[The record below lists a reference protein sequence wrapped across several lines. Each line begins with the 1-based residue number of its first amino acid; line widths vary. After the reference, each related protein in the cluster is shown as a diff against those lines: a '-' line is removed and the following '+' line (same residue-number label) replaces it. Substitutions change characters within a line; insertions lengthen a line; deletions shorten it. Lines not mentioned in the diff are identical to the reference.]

1 MATEERNE
9 DDLFIKDKKRS
20 SKFFITGSDIAD
32 GANKTTI
39 SSSVFAEMSK
49 SFAEG
54 EHLTDSHFLATN
66 KPVLYMIQQM
76 QEDLEDVYNEVS
88 ASSFQASYFPFLS
101 APSASFGLMSSS
113 IIPHKNNL
121 YDLGKSGQ
129 EWKDLYIDGTAN
141 IDSLAMGTTVTSIK
155 DEDNMS
161 SDSDKALATQQSI
174 KAYVDA
180 NAGGGGGTIDSS
192 ITNGSTN
199 AVQND
204 AIHDALALKATIAG
218 VKGDLLPQ
226 LDGNYDLG
234 SSGKEWQD
242 LYVDGVA
249 YVDELSLGVISTD
262 LIPKTPAQKGSGQ
275 NLGSAK
281 NRWSRIWLASNIDVS
296 GSNLVISSPSASA
309 AGTPFDVVISG
320 SIVAGDTDSGS
331 IGTIDAPFKDLY
343 VQSSS
348 IYLADMSTH
357 NFGSG
362 NKSWK
367 QMSKS
372 EKLQRST
379 VFKKEDVDK
388 LKRGE
393 SLNDSG
399 IISASGDLYV
409 SGSTRLEG
417 STEIHGVTNIHG
429 QTDIR
434 GGLKINQQTITD
446 AELRALRGL
455 STTDSLQD
463 QLNSKQDTITFGIS
477 NTNVIKAGSGIAD
490 DDFLRINGT
499 TMEGRSASELK
510 GDLSL
515 VKGDVGLGNVDNTSD
530 ASKPVS
536 TATQTALNKKLN
548 LTGGTMTGLIQ
559 PIVTAMKSAPN
570 KGVIDARATNVFEFV
585 LKQGAT
591 VATATPAFV
600 GQELTIVNLGQGAIT
615 ITHTGSKPQPGT
627 FFIYGGKNL
636 AIATGQVYKFV
647 YTNVNQWFVIQ

>member
-1 MATEERNE
+1 MASEERKKE
-9 DDLFIKDKKRS
+9 DLFIKEKRRATNFFVTS
-20 SKFFITGSDIAD
+20 SDAVTG
-32 GANKTTI
+32 GVNKTTV
-39 SSSVFAEMSK
+39 SSSVFTEMSK
-49 SFAEG
+49 SFSDG
-54 EHLTDSHFLATN
+54 EHLVDDGIRELN
-66 KPVLYMIQQM
+66 GGVLYMLQEMQQ
-76 QEDLEDVYNEVS
+76 DIDDVYNEVS
-88 ASSFQASYFPFLS
+88 ASAFQASFFPFATIDS
-101 APSASFGLMSSS
+101 GSFGIISSS
-113 IIPHKNNL
+113 LVPDKDGVHH
-121 YDLGKSGQ
+121 LGASGK
-129 EWKDLYIDGTAN
+129 EWQDLYIDGTAN
-141 IDSLAMGTTVTSIK
+141 IDRLDVLAVG
-155 DEDNMS
+155 
-161 SDSDKALATQQSI
+161 
-174 KAYVDA
+174 
-180 NAGGGGGTIDSS
+180 
-192 ITNGSTN
+192 
-199 AVQND
+199 
-204 AIHDALALKATIAG
+204 
-218 VKGDLLPQ
+218 
-226 LDGNYDLG
+226 
-234 SSGKEWQD
+234 
-242 LYVDGVA
+242 
-249 YVDELSLGVISTD
+249 TD
-262 LIPKTPAQKGSGQ
+262 LIPVTPAGKGQGQ

-281 NRWSRIWLASNIDVS
+281 ARWSRIWLASHIDVS
-296 GSNLVISSPSASA
+296 GSELVISSPSASV
-309 AGTPFDVVISG
+309 AGNDFNVIISG
-320 SIVAGDTDSGS
+320 SVVAGDTNSGS

-362 NKSWK
+362 NKTWK
-367 QMSKS
+367 QMSRS

-379 VFKKEDVDK
+379 VFQKNDVDK

-399 IISASGDLYV
+399 IVSASGDLFV
-409 SGSTRLEG
+409 SGSTKLIG
-417 STEIHGVTNIHG
+417 NTEIHGVTNIHG
-429 QTDIR
+429 ITDIR
-434 GGLKINQQTITD
+434 GGLKINQQSITD
-446 AELRALRGL
+446 AEIRALRGL

-463 QLNSKQDTITFGIS
+463 QLDSKQPTLTFGIG

-499 TMEGRSASELK
+499 TLEGRSASELK

-536 TATQTALNKKLN
+536 TATTTALSKKLN
-548 LTGGTMTGLIQ
+548 LTGGTMTGLIR

-570 KGVIDARATNVFEFV
+570 KGVIDARATNVFEFKV
-585 LKQGAT
+585 KQGAT